1 MLLSY
6 FDRFKNSSLPLLG
19 IEDTFQSY
27 SSFTTNYLPPQD
39 YESLMISASKIRG
52 QSIRNLDRRERLETN
67 LVSALSPL
75 IILFLTYTI
84 SGQYKWL
91 TGSIPAIYWV
101 WTEGKIPRHFCHTRS
116 IWKSDLRGCSTTF
129 LRRSWSRGGLTDV
142 LDELL
147 RCIGQWYLSYSQ

>member
-1 MLLSY
+1 
-6 FDRFKNSSLPLLG
+6 
-19 IEDTFQSY
+19 
-27 SSFTTNYLPPQD
+27 
-39 YESLMISASKIRG
+39 MISASKIRG

-101 WTEGKIPRHFCHTRS
+101 
-116 IWKSDLRGCSTTF
+116 
-129 LRRSWSRGGLTDV
+129 
-142 LDELL
+142 
-147 RCIGQWYLSYSQ
+147 